1 MADGKDLGE
10 ADRAGQELGRV
21 TAGEGVLV
29 VLFRIVLITPTSGG
43 GEFPHLMVGD
53 LSKLRVES
61 GRSGGNFPGR
71 SCLL

>member
-43 GEFPHLMVGD
+43 GRRIRQMVGED
-53 LSKLRVES
+53 IVTM
-61 GRSGGNFPGR
+61 GRTCIFR
-71 SCLL
+71 LYHL